1 MLDIYIYVNDYVRNL
16 YEDTMLQC
24 GSSRF
29 DRNLNTKV
37 VPKRISKVIRFSVE
51 FVSSRTKRVEKLQLL
66 EKSKL

>member
-1 MLDIYIYVNDYVRNL
+1 MWVIKVW
-16 YEDTMLQC
+16 QK
-24 GSSRF
+24 S
-29 DRNLNTKV
+29 NTKV